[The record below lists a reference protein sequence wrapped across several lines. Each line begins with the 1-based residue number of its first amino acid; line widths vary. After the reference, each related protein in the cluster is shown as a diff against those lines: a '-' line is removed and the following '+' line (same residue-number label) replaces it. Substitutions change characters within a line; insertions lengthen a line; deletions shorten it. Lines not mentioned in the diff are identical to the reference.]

1 MNLTI
6 TNNNLSQLLKE
17 DLCSS
22 VGSQDHWSQGGPNT
36 DNIFVRSNQ
45 YYTTNGDRLPEPDLP
60 DRLMHTRQYL
70 LAPAQPCKY

>member
-1 MNLTI
+1 MNLAI

-22 VGSQDHWSQGGPNT
+22 VGSQDHCSQGGPNT

-60 DRLMHTRQYL
+60 DKLMHTRQYQ

>member
-1 MNLTI
+1 MNLAI

-22 VGSQDHWSQGGPNT
+22 VGSQDLWSQGGT

-60 DRLMHTRQYL
+60 DKLMHTRQYL
-70 LAPAQPCKY
+70 LAPVQPCKY